1 MFNIVFKHTHGK
13 ALLFLI
19 LAPLSMLGEV
29 LSDLQQP
36 TLMSRILDNGLGKG
50 DMNYVLR
57 TAGLMAV
64 FALIGLIAGVACNA
78 MGSYASLQMGAELRQ
93 HMLRVA
99 LTSRN
104 PQGLQPATIITRI
117 TNDVVQMQNL
127 VMLMV
132 RGMVR
137 SPFLMV
143 GGAVMSVI
151 VSPKLAWLLLIV
163 MPLLLIFMVLV
174 VRRSVPLFTR
184 VQQSIDHVNLIMR
197 ENLNGMKTIKSYTL
211 EDSQYDRFTE
221 ANDTLQSD
229 SEKAQRSTI
238 ILSPVILLVLNLAVV
253 VALAYGGRL
262 DMQHAI
268 LDGQII
274 AFVNYMIQIT
284 NAMIGT
290 VNIITAFSRAS
301 TSAIRVREA
310 LAEED
315 SHDALDQQ
323 SGQTQL
329 PAGSGFDFDH
339 VNFGYGKRPI
349 LADVNL
355 HVPDGAWLGVI
366 GTTGSGKTTLVNLLT
381 RAFDDYQ
388 GHITVGG
395 VDVQALTLTEL
406 HHKVAVALQDS
417 VLFSGT
423 VRDNLRYG
431 NPKADDDALRRAIH
445 DAAADDFFQGDA
457 GLDQPVEQHGKN
469 FSGGQRQRL
478 NLARALAADPDIL
491 VLDDI
496 TSAVDQETNAVIQRR
511 LQVNR
516 AHRTTMIISQRI
528 SNLVDCDQ
536 IIVLEGGR
544 ITGQGTHQELIQ
556 TSTFYRRLVAAQF
569 GEEAAANANA

>member
-1 MFNIVFKHTHGK
+1 
-13 ALLFLI
+13 
-19 LAPLSMLGEV
+19 MLGEV
-29 LSDLQQP
+29 FSDLQQP

-50 DMNYVLR
+50 DMHYVLR
-57 TAGLMAV
+57 TAALMAF
-64 FALIGLIAGVACNA
+64 FAVVGLVAGVSCNA
-78 MGSYASLQMGAELRQ
+78 LGSYASLQMGAALRQ
-93 HMLRVA
+93 HMLQVA

-104 PQGLQPATIITRI
+104 PRGLQPATIITRI
-117 TNDVVQMQNL
+117 TNDVIQMQNL
-127 VMLMV
+127 VLIMV

-137 SPFLMV
+137 APLLMM

-151 VSPKLAWLLLIV
+151 VCPQLAWLLLIV

-184 VQQSIDHVNLIMR
+184 VQQSIDHVNQIMR
-197 ENLNGMKTIKSYTL
+197 ENLNGMKTIKSYAL
-211 EDSQYDRFTE
+211 EDSQYHRFNG
-221 ANDTLQSD
+221 ANEQLQSD
-229 SEKAQRSTI
+229 SEVAQHSTI

-253 VALAYGGRL
+253 IALAYGGRL
-262 DMQHAI
+262 DMQHVI

-301 TSAIRVREA
+301 TSAIRVRTA
-310 LAEED
+310 LDEENQA
-315 SHDALDQQ
+315 DALDQQ
-323 SGQTQL
+323 PGHAQL

-339 VNFGYGKRPI
+339 VSFGYGKRPI
-349 LADVNL
+349 LADIDF
-355 HVPDGAWLGVI
+355 HVADGTWLGVI

-388 GHITVGG
+388 GHIMVGG
-395 VDVQALTLTEL
+395 TDVQALTLTEL

-417 VLFSGT
+417 VLFSGS
-423 VRDNLRYG
+423 VRDDLRYG
-431 NPKADDDALRRAIH
+431 QPDGTDSNLARAIH
-445 DAAADDFFQGDA
+445 DAAADDFIDA
-457 GLDQPVEQHGKN
+457 AGGGLDLPVEQHGKN

-478 NLARALAADPDIL
+478 NLSRALAADSDIL

-496 TSAVDQETNAVIQRR
+496 TSAVDQETNARIQQRLRTSRR
-511 LQVNR
+511 G
-516 AHRTTMIISQRI
+516 RTTMIISQRI

-544 ITGQGTHQELIQ
+544 ITGRGTHAELIR
-556 TSTFYRRLVAAQF
+556 TSSFYRRLVAAQF
-569 GEEAAANANA
+569 GEETVANANA